1 MDGNL
6 VIFTIIIVLFIVL
19 AGIGFGLWYVNNRLS
34 NMAGSAGSTTTTGID
49 V

>member
-34 NMAGSAGSTTTTGID
+34 NMAGSATSATSTGID